1 MTKASILIVD
11 DEKNIRL
18 WLQELLLAE
27 GHTVMTAEDG
37 QTALSLLRQRSFDL
51 ILLDLKMPG
60 FDGIQVL
67 KTLRQQSL
75 EVAVII
81 LTAHATLT
89 TAVEALREGAF
100 DYLFKPISPEQL
112 LDSIH
117 RGLQTNQKNKQQ
129 QTLIAQLE
137 QVANGLAQ
145 LQTPADRT
153 ETSSPHERSES
164 SIPLPGSTQERLLKY
179 GPFVID
185 RIRQVAIADGHLLDL
200 SPTELDLLAYL
211 VQQAPRVVSSPEIIQ
226 AIQDYQVDHWEAGN
240 IVRQHIHN
248 LRRKIQTAGGNPDDI
263 HTVRGKGYVLKPE

>member
-1 MTKASILIVD
+1 MTKASILVVD

-100 DYLFKPISPEQL
+100 DYLFKPISPEQ
-112 LDSIH
+112 IGRAH
-117 RGLQTNQKNKQQ
+117 
-129 QTLIAQLE
+129 
-137 QVANGLAQ
+137 V
-145 LQTPADRT
+145 
-153 ETSSPHERSES
+153 
-164 SIPLPGSTQERLLKY
+164 
-179 GPFVID
+179 
-185 RIRQVAIADGHLLDL
+185 
-200 SPTELDLLAYL
+200 
-211 VQQAPRVVSSPEIIQ
+211 
-226 AIQDYQVDHWEAGN
+226 
-240 IVRQHIHN
+240 
-248 LRRKIQTAGGNPDDI
+248 
-263 HTVRGKGYVLKPE
+263 